1 MTEDERKRIAAER
14 KAAYRKRK
22 KAEAEQLPNKLPKQ
36 PPQELALKAA
46 ISPKQP
52 LFKSTPNPDLESAWK
67 RVQDGKIEPLSEKQA
82 AEYVSNRER
91 AAAVVSEAVARE
103 EMVSL
108 LFKQFERCTN
118 VPQLLQTIL
127 RELITLRVTLTDLI
141 GGRK

>member
-22 KAEAEQLPNKLPKQ
+22 KAEALEELSNKLPT
-36 PPQELALKAA
+36 PQELALKAA

-82 AEYVSNRER
+82 AEYVSNREK
-91 AAAVVSEAVARE
+91 AEAVMAESVARLE
-103 EMVSL
+103 AVNI
-108 LFKQFERCTN
+108 LFAKYSRSTN
-118 VPQLLQTIL
+118 LPELLQGII
-127 RELITLRVTLTDLI
+127 RELIILRVTLTDLI